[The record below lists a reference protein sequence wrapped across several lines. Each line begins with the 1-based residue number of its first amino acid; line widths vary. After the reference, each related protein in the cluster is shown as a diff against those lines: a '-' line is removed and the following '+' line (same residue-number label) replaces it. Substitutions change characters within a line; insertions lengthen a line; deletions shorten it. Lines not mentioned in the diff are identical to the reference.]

1 MAALPLNQLT
11 LGCSSV
17 AEHLGFV
24 ALADAAEAMGEEDG
38 RIIGGQMISLH
49 VYRWGLDLLRATQD
63 ADLGVRPAVVNTPDL
78 TDRLLAMGYTR
89 SAGNR
94 FEKPM
99 EGLPAEDRKPRNA
112 VIDILVPSYKT
123 RVRENRAFGDHLV
136 TTEVP
141 GLASALQK
149 PVVDLEVEVRML
161 DNETRT
167 IPVRLPDEVGALI
180 LKLMARTVRD
190 EDKDAID
197 VWRAL
202 EACQAAG
209 LNNVDLGSDEP
220 AAHRILESQFRRG
233 GSAIEQI
240 ARAQNLSI
248 EAATALETRL
258 QALVAAVTGT
268 SFA

>member
-17 AEHLGFV
+17 AEHLGFI
-24 ALADAAEAMGEEDG
+24 ALSDAAEAMGEQDG
-38 RIIGGQMISLH
+38 RIIGGQMISLL
-49 VYRWGLDLLRATQD
+49 VSRWEVNLLRATQD

-78 TDRLLAMGYTR
+78 TDRLLGMGYTR

-94 FEKPM
+94 FERPI
-99 EGLPAEDRKPRNA
+99 EGLPAQDGKPRNA
-112 VIDILVPSYKT
+112 VIDILVPSYQT
-123 RVRENRAFGDHLV
+123 RVRENRMFGDHLV

-149 PVVDLEVEVRML
+149 PAIDLEVQVRML
-161 DNETRT
+161 DEESRT

-190 EDKDAID
+190 EDKDAVD

-202 EACQAAG
+202 EVCHAAG
-209 LNNVDLGSDEP
+209 LSQVDLGSDRP

-240 ARAQNLSI
+240 AKAQNLSTQ
-248 EAATALETRL
+248 ATAALETRI
-258 QALVAAVTGT
+258 QALSLNVVGDM
-268 SFA
+268 